1 MQLEVWQSGQKY
13 WPEHSPDTCP
23 VIIIF
28 IDIVT
33 LVFSILPLYL
43 SPDNNSVRKLVNCIL
58 CKRALTTSE
67 GKGYYIYK
75 PKLISMESAE
85 QSQVVSISP
94 KAAQKV
100 GEFMKQEG
108 KDNLFLRV
116 YVSGGGCSG
125 LSYGMGFEEKSE
137 EDDHIIEQNGVKVLI
152 DGYSQRYLKGANI
165 DYIESLMGAGF
176 KINNPNVTK
185 SCSCGHSFSTE

>member
-1 MQLEVWQSGQKY
+1 LL
-13 WPEHSPDTCP
+13 
-23 VIIIF
+23 
-28 IDIVT
+28 IVYYAKGT
-33 LVFSILPLYL
+33 
-43 SPDNNSVRKLVNCIL
+43 
-58 CKRALTTSE
+58 LTTRE

-100 GEFMKQEG
+100 GDFMKQEG